1 MFSLRTNGFDDV
13 ASVLVASNSVWV
25 PVVALG
31 GVEVTGEVVWM
42 AMSVV
47 VHNIDAGGLVWV
59 PEVVVVVERSI
70 WVLESSPGLGC

>member
-1 MFSLRTNGFDDV
+1 VFSLRMNGFDDV
-13 ASVLVASNSVWV
+13 ASVLVTSNSVWV

-47 VHNIDAGGLVWV
+47 VPNIDAGAL
-59 PEVVVVVERSI
+59 
-70 WVLESSPGLGC
+70 

>member
-1 MFSLRTNGFDDV
+1 VFSLRTNGFDDV

-25 PVVALG
+25 PVVALS

-47 VHNIDAGGLVWV
+47 VTNIDAGGLVWV
-59 PEVVVVVERSI
+59 PEVVVVVERSV
-70 WVLESSPGLGC
+70 WVPESSPGLGC